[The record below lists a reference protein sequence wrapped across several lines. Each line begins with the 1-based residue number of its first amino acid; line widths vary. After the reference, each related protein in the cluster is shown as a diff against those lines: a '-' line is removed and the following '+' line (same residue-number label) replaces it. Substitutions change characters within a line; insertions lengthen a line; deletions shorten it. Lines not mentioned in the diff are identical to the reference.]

1 MGAFFIALGPCLA
14 CCTAKLHFNYF
25 DRHRCSNI
33 GLWKL
38 EGEFMTNAG
47 ARTLEECSVFK
58 AKCCIGYGVLLI
70 HRKKTFLFLFQLI
83 ATSTRWHSK
92 AATFSPFRGANHL
105 QAKRWPGP
113 PGPCF
118 LAAQSL
124 QRRLDFRY
132 SWRSDMPTDTQV
144 DSGCLPKTP
153 R

>member
-1 MGAFFIALGPCLA
+1 MY
-14 CCTAKLHFNYF
+14 CTAKLHFNYF

-38 EGEFMTNAG
+38 EGEFMTDAG

-92 AATFSPFRGANHL
+92 DATLSLLLEAPTTCRQKGGLDLPGLPSWQHKAFREDLTSDIHGGLTCPLTHKL
-105 QAKRWPGP
+105 TLGV
-113 PGPCF
+113 F
-118 LAAQSL
+118 LK
-124 QRRLDFRY
+124 DHG
-132 SWRSDMPTDTQV
+132 
-144 DSGCLPKTP
+144 SGSQD
-153 R
+153 